1 MGILNRTWAHALG
14 ILEDNIFRTN
24 ISQWQSKIA
33 ELAEKRSE
41 ALPRQPERRIQ
52 PRFFEFLPVKYR
64 FTGDPSK
71 WIADQS
77 LDVSQNGVCIALNTP
92 VSVGAEVEMKI
103 KLPDASGAVKLS
115 GTVIWVRPS
124 PNVQKMFQCGIAF
137 ESLRK
142 VTQKEK
148 IISFMADRFCG
159 LALENKF
166 NLESRLA
173 VTREDLLGA
182 YDLVYREYEPRG
194 YCAPQ
199 TEKLHYTYYS
209 LLPFSRT
216 FILEHDHKLVG
227 TISLVEDSPL
237 GLPMER
243 TFPEQIERYRRN
255 GRKLAEFSLLA
266 LDHQVFGTKSFSL
279 TDLGKLAATFRLFK
293 ICFDYARFVAGITD
307 LVISMH
313 PRHRELYYY
322 LNFESIGRVRSYE
335 GAQGKPALPMHL
347 DISKSVAMIPPQTAL
362 RKYFIDQRVPEE
374 VLRKHWNW
382 EDASVSEFLD
392 KINLWE
398 DLAPQKQAILKT
410 LYPNIRQ
417 RSVPDPSQGSRG

>member
-1 MGILNRTWAHALG
+1 
-14 ILEDNIFRTN
+14 
-24 ISQWQSKIA
+24 
-33 ELAEKRSE
+33 
-41 ALPRQPERRIQ
+41 
-52 PRFFEFLPVKYR
+52 
-64 FTGDPSK
+64 
-71 WIADQS
+71 
-77 LDVSQNGVCIALNTP
+77 VCIALNAP
-92 VSVGAEVEMKI
+92 VSVGAEVELKI
-103 KLPDASGAVKLS
+103 KLPETSGTVKLG

-142 VTQKEK
+142 VSQKEK

-166 NLESRLA
+166 HLESRLA
-173 VTREDLLGA
+173 TTREDLTRA
-182 YDLVYREYEPRG
+182 YELVYREYQPRG

-199 TEKLHYTYYS
+199 AAQLHYTAFS

-216 FILEHDHKLVG
+216 FILEHDGRLVG
-227 TISLVEDSPL
+227 TISLIEDSPL
-237 GLPMER
+237 GLPMEG
-243 TFPEQIERYRRN
+243 TFPEQIERYRVN

-279 TDLGKLAATFRLFK
+279 TDLGKLSATFRLFK

-347 DISKSVAMIPPQTAL
+347 EISQCVTMIPPQSAL
-362 RKYFIDQRVPEE
+362 RKYFIDQRVPDEI
-374 VLRKHWNW
+374 LRKHWNW
-382 EDASVSEFLD
+382 DDASVSDFLE
-392 KINLWE
+392 KIKLW
-398 DLAPQKQAILKT
+398 DYLTPQKQAVLKA
-410 LYPNIRQ
+410 LYPNLRQ
-417 RSVPDPSQGSRG
+417 QCGAADPSQGSWR